1 MSIQS
6 DRLPVCIKIVGKI
19 LYFVFSSL
27 PCEVSRLT
35 VVLPAHAVDNFLG
48 ERYPFSKTVLTVTVQ
63 W

>member
-48 ERYPFSKTVLTVTVQ
+48 GKIPL
-63 W
+63 

>member
-6 DRLPVCIKIVGKI
+6 DRLPVCIKVGDKI

-27 PCEVSRLT
+27 LCEVSRLT

-48 ERYPFSKTVLTVTVQ
+48 EKIPL
-63 W
+63 